1 MKVIEGNIPWED
13 RTGYSKRIYVDGK
26 DYGEPGGLVQEIK
39 IKAGETAAN
48 HYHKIQTEI
57 FYFLTD
63 NGYWII
69 NGERKQFKVG
79 DVLVI
84 KPGDKHTVVNES
96 SEDYLYLAFKFK
108 YSPDDLYWE

>member
-1 MKVIEGNIPWED
+1 MKIIDGNIPWEQK
-13 RTGYSKRIYVDGK
+13 TGYSKRIFVDGK

-39 IKAGETAAN
+39 IKAGEMGKA
-48 HYHKIQTEI
+48 HHHKIQTEI

-63 NGYWII
+63 NGYRII
-69 NGERKQFKVG
+69 NGERKQFKIG
-79 DVLVI
+79 DLLVI
-84 KPGDKHTVVNES
+84 EPNDIHATFNES